1 VAALLSEVSG
11 HPVEAVAV
19 DDDTFVEGLTAAC
32 LPEPAARAIATYGR
46 AIREGYIDGTS
57 DAVENLTGRPPRSLR
72 EVFEAHRGE
81 LLQEGSA

>member
-19 DDDTFVEGLTAAC
+19 DDDTFVGGIAAAG
-32 LPEPAARAIATYGR
+32 LPEPAGRAIATYGR
-46 AIREGYIDGTS
+46 AIREGHIDGTS

-81 LLQEGSA
+81 LLQAGSA

>member
-1 VAALLSEVSG
+1 MAALLSEVSG

-19 DDDTFVEGLTAAC
+19 DDDTFVKGLTAAG

-46 AIREGYIDGTS
+46 AIREGYIDQTS
-57 DAVENLTGRPPRSLR
+57 DAVENLSGDPPGSLR
-72 EVFEAHRGE
+72 EVFEAHRSE